1 MADKDLSVLIAVLE
15 GLTKTCAD
23 LVLEVRGLRQVIDD
37 KGLVPG
43 PAAQAPGPAAEAPQS
58 VPAAPVAPRPKPAPA
73 APVAPRPKPAP
84 APEQTASK
92 PSEPAVSKPAGKAAG
107 QTKEAPPQE
116 IPSKASDSPVAA
128 WLENRG
134 FRVVRHGVG
143 NGQDKMLI
151 PLALEMGDHFDELR
165 PVHDAIRA
173 AQADGSEFSVSLKDK
188 DGSAVSRCVQWAGKL
203 GKRGLL
209 SDVHYARKGRTL
221 SARTQA
227 GGVAQSFFSGR
238 WFELYVR
245 AKVERVLTAQK
256 LQFDSLTNIC
266 IRLPDGQNRELD
278 LLFIVEQEPIWIECK
293 SGGVRG
299 QLKRI
304 GKLRMQ
310 LQIAPDRSILAV
322 LDMPPEV
329 GPRNRR
335 PWGLAVADLEAVDAA
350 VLRALGLCAQE
361 AAALLPTLTDDE
373 LAAMAA
379 FRPTPGGSVPEGG
392 LSKLLTRKSL
402 PPLPEQRQ
410 AVLAAMPPLMQ
421 KAKGEVTGEDLA
433 TRLQPSF
440 ADLSV
445 ANLKGIVQAAMRGG
459 GLPDEDGI
467 PVKSLKTPLGH
478 ELPTPEDL
486 DASCRRAYAAAVL
499 NTDVDWLQSEDHQKE
514 LVEAVGGPLPPAEH
528 LAQIREQ
535 IAKRLSKTA
544 VEA

>member
-1 MADKDLSVLIAVLE
+1 MADQDLSVLIAVLE

-23 LVLEVRGLRQVIDD
+23 LVLEVRELRQVIDG

-43 PAAQAPGPAAEAPQS
+43 PVPQAPGPTAE
-58 VPAAPVAPRPKPAPA
+58 PARPVPA

-84 APEQTASK
+84 APEKTASK
-92 PSEPAVSKPAGKAAG
+92 PSEPAVPKAPEKATS
-107 QTKEAPPQE
+107 QTKEAPARE

-151 PLALEMGDHFDELR
+151 PLAVEMGDHFDELR

-209 SDVHYARKGRTL
+209 SDVHYSRKGRTL

-245 AKVERVLTAQK
+245 AKVERVLAAQK

-310 LQIAPDRSILAV
+310 LQIAPNRSILAV

-335 PWGLAVADLEAVDAA
+335 PWGLAVADLDAVDDA
-350 VLRALGLCAQE
+350 VLRALGLPTQE
-361 AAALLPTLTDDE
+361 TTASGSTLTEDE

-392 LSKLLTRKSL
+392 LTKLLARKSL
-402 PPLPEQRQ
+402 APLPEQRQ
-410 AVLAAMPPLMQ
+410 AVLAALPPLVQ
-421 KAKGEVTGEDLA
+421 KAKGTVTGEGLA
-433 TRLQPSF
+433 TSLQSQFRSMSP
-440 ADLSV
+440 AG
-445 ANLKGIVQAAMRGG
+445 LKGIVQAAMRGG
-459 GLPDEDGI
+459 GLPGEDGV
-467 PVKSLKTPLGH
+467 PVKSLKTPLRH
-478 ELPTPEDL
+478 ELPTVEDL

-514 LVEAVGGPLPPAEH
+514 FEEAVGGPLPPVEH

-535 IAKRLSKTA
+535 IVERLGKTAA